1 MAKIEKKNFNF
12 MKIVGFITAMIPLFS
27 IAFSAFEYVQ
37 AETLY
42 NKQKSFENYHF
53 LISNFSAG
61 SSQVTAA
68 TIYELKNYPQ
78 YCQITLKIL
87 NSLEASWTDN
97 LSLETIGLVKPELEK
112 ECN

>member
-1 MAKIEKKNFNF
+1 MEKTEKRKINI
-12 MKIVGFITAMIPLFS
+12 MKALAFVTAMIPLFS

-37 AETLY
+37 AEAAY

-61 SSQVTAA
+61 SSSVSAA

-87 NSLEASWTDN
+87 ESLESSWSN
-97 LSLETIGLVKPELEK
+97 KLSLETILMVKPGLESD
-112 ECN
+112 CN